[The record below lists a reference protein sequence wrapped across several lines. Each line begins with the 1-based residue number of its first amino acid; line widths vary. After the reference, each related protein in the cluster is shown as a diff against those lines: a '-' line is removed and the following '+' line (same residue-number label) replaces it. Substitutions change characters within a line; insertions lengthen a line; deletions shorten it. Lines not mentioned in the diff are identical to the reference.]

1 MKNKPLPKSFSFRTS
16 TKGIEIINDIFKSL
30 TVSVLSLKLF
40 SFINI
45 LIIATV
51 AILPNSDGCKVN
63 SPRLY
68 QLRAPFTIGAKLFG
82 TKNIPTKRTS
92 ANK

>member
-1 MKNKPLPKSFSFRTS
+1 MKNKPLPKSFSLATN
-16 TKGIEIINDIFKSL
+16 TKGIEIINAIFKSF

-40 SFINI
+40 YFINI

-51 AILPNSDGCKVN
+51 AILPNSEGCKVS

-68 QLRAPFTIGAKLFG
+68 QLRAPFTIGA
-82 TKNIPTKRTS
+82 
-92 ANK
+92 